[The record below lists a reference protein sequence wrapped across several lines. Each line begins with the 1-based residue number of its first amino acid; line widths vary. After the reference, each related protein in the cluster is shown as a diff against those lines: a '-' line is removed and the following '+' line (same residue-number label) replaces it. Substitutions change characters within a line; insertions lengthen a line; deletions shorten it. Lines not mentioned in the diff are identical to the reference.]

1 MKIFSFNED
10 SDRLVVVKKS
20 EGEMTVVIKL
30 KNADKESE
38 NKMNFTPKRLV
49 YVYNL
54 HTRDQMRFM
63 FFSISQQLTLT
74 YLLPFGIV
82 RQYSFGD
89 EPPYQSK

>member
-38 NKMNFTPKRLV
+38 KKMNFTPKRLV
-49 YVYNL
+49 
-54 HTRDQMRFM
+54 
-63 FFSISQQLTLT
+63 
-74 YLLPFGIV
+74 
-82 RQYSFGD
+82 
-89 EPPYQSK
+89 

>member
-38 NKMNFTPKRLV
+38 KMNFTPKRLV
-49 YVYNL
+49 DVYKL
-54 HTRDQMRFM
+54 HTRVFLVHIFRVFHTCILSVL
-63 FFSISQQLTLT
+63 FVCF
-74 YLLPFGIV
+74 
-82 RQYSFGD
+82 
-89 EPPYQSK
+89 

>member
-10 SDRLVVVKKS
+10 SDRRVVVKKS
-20 EGEMTVVIKL
+20 EGEITVVIKL

-74 YLLPFGIV
+74 YLLPFAIV
-82 RQYSFGD
+82 RQKWSCCCR
-89 EPPYQSK
+89 